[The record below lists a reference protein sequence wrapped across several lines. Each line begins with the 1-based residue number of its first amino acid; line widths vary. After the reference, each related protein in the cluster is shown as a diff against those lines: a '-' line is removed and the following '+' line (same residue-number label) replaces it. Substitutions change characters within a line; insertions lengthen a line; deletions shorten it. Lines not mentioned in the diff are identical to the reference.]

1 MAKSLQEYIEWLD
14 GRDTLWPKLSPA
26 IPVKATPY
34 LKPLTGISAVT
45 WSIYGTLFRIADG
58 RLLFDH
64 PQELRMQVAF
74 EKTIREFNMW
84 HSMTRKPGE
93 PWKQLYDQYKLLLEK
108 NQLAGTKHMGD
119 TIEID
124 VRTIWRTIVSRLEA
138 KEYTY
143 DRSFFGDRDEL
154 AEKIAYFFHANL
166 QGTEA
171 AFEAASTLAAVV
183 ESGRKQSLLADGQ
196 AFTLAQLLRALQGQA
211 TLPPPGDVFAF
222 DCLTLSFQEGVRKPS
237 KTIYRNCLARFEQA
251 GISPGEIL
259 HVGSR
264 LRDDLAIARQF
275 GMRTALYAG
284 DQNGFE
290 ADKQD
295 VLDPSFRPDRLIT
308 SLGQIREILRI

>member
-1 MAKSLQEYIEWLD
+1 MAKSLQEYVEWLD
-14 GRDTLWPKLSPA
+14 SRDTLWPKLSSA
-26 IPVKATPY
+26 VPVKATPY
-34 LKPLTGISAVT
+34 LKPLAGIRAVT
-45 WSIYGTLFRIADG
+45 WSVYGTLLRIADG
-58 RLLFDH
+58 QLLFDH

-93 PWKQLYDQYKLLLEK
+93 PWKQLYEQYKLLLEK
-108 NQLAGTKHMGD
+108 NQMAGTKHKGD
-119 TIEID
+119 VIEID
-124 VRTIWRTIVSRLEA
+124 VRNIWRTIVTRLEA

-154 AEKIAYFFHANL
+154 ADKIAWFFHANL

-171 AFEAASTLAAVV
+171 ASETAETLSAIVQ
-183 ESGRKQSLLADGQ
+183 SGRKQSLLADGQ
-196 AFTLAQLLRALQGQA
+196 AFTFAQLLRALQGQA

-222 DCLTLSFQEGVRKPS
+222 DCLTLSFQENVRKPS
-237 KTIYRNCLARFEQA
+237 KSIYRNCLSRFEQA

-284 DQNGFE
+284 DITGFK

-295 VLDPSFRPDRLIT
+295 VLDPSLRPDRLIT
-308 SLGQIREILRI
+308 SLGQIRDILRI